1 MKNSVKKMLCAFLLS
16 GAGVL
21 LTTQQLAR
29 AQEDPFY
36 QGKSIKVIVGFTSGG
51 FYDRWSR
58 LLARYVPK
66 YLPGNPEM
74 IVQNMPGAGGLIA
87 ANHVYGV
94 AKSDGL
100 TLGMMSYGMYLDQ
113 MVGRNEVQ
121 YDVRK
126 FQWIGSPEKS
136 EVLLYMRSDAPYKSI
151 EDIRTAKTPPKC
163 GSTGTAGTDYILAR
177 LLEETLDAKIES
189 VLGYPGGSEIDLA
202 VEKGE
207 VQCRGLTAAPY
218 FGREPFISWRKKN
231 FVNVLIYGGLKR
243 DPRIPETPTIYE
255 IFDKLNTPQES
266 RQVADV
272 ILRGGD
278 FGRPWVM
285 GPETPPQVVKLMRTA
300 YAKAMSDS
308 ALLDEAKKTKLDVE
322 YVPGEELQKLA
333 EKMLSQPPG
342 VIKRVKQL
350 LGKK

>member
-1 MKNSVKKMLCAFLLS
+1 MNFARIFLFSCAAL
-16 GAGVL
+16 L
-21 LTTQQLAR
+21 LTGQSLV
-29 AQEDPFY
+29 
-36 QGKSIKVIVGFTSGG
+36 QGQSESWYEGKTIKVIVGFTSGG

-66 YLPGNPEM
+66 YLPGTPEM

-87 ANHVYGV
+87 ANHVYNV

-100 TLGMMSYGMYLDQ
+100 TIGMTSYGMYLDQ
-113 MVGRNEVQ
+113 LVGRKEVQ

-126 FQWIGSPEKS
+126 FHWIGSPEKS
-136 EVLLYMRSDAPYKSI
+136 EILLYMRSDTPYKSI
-151 EDIRTAKTPPKC
+151 EDIRKASTPPKC

-177 LLEETLDAKIES
+177 LLEETLDAKIET

-207 VQCRGLTAAPY
+207 VQCRGLTAAPF
-218 FGREPFISWRKKN
+218 FGREPFISWRKRN
-231 FVNVLIYGGLKR
+231 FVNVLLYGGLKR
-243 DPRIPETPTIYE
+243 DPRIPDTPTIYE
-255 IFDKLNTPQES
+255 IFDKLNTPEES

-285 GPETPPQVVKLMRTA
+285 PPDTPAEVVKTMRAA
-300 YAKAMSDS
+300 YAKAMADN
-308 ALLDEAKKTKLDVE
+308 ALLEEAKQTKLDVE

-333 EKMLSQPPG
+333 EKMMSQPPG
-342 VIKRVKQL
+342 VVKRVKKL

>member
-1 MKNSVKKMLCAFLLS
+1 MQRGGIPLMISLALALASTRSVMA
-16 GAGVL
+16 
-21 LTTQQLAR
+21 
-29 AQEDPFY
+29 AQEPYYD
-36 QGKSIKVIVGFTSGG
+36 GKTIKVIVGFTSGG

-87 ANHVYGV
+87 ANHVYTV

-100 TLGMMSYGMYLDQ
+100 TVGMMSYGMYLDQ
-113 MVGRNEVQ
+113 MVGRKEVQ

-126 FQWIGSPEKS
+126 FHWIGSPERS

-151 EDIRTAKTPPKC
+151 EDIRKAKTPPKC

-218 FGREPFISWRKKN
+218 FGREPFISWRKRN

-243 DPRIPETPTIYE
+243 DPRIPDTPTIYE
-255 IFDKLNTPQES
+255 IFDKLNTPEES

-285 GPETPPQVVKLMRTA
+285 GPETPPQVVTLMRTA

-322 YVPGEELQKLA
+322 YVPGEELQRLA

-342 VIKRVKQL
+342 VVTRVKKL
-350 LGKK
+350 LGTK

>member
-1 MKNSVKKMLCAFLLS
+1 
-16 GAGVL
+16 
-21 LTTQQLAR
+21 
-29 AQEDPFY
+29 
-36 QGKSIKVIVGFTSGG
+36 
-51 FYDRWSR
+51 
-58 LLARYVPK
+58 
-66 YLPGNPEM
+66 
-74 IVQNMPGAGGLIA
+74 
-87 ANHVYGV
+87 
-94 AKSDGL
+94 
-100 TLGMMSYGMYLDQ
+100 MYLDQ